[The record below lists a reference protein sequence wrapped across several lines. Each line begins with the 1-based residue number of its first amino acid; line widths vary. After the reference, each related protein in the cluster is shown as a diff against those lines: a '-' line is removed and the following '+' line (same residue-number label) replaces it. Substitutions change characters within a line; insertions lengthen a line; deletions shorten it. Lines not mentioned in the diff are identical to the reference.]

1 MRQEVLVQS
10 SMLQTG
16 PRTERNGQ
24 NLLQQRP
31 EPRCSG
37 ARHSSVLRKLHAT
50 FTASPSSSMNHRRLH
65 HPQHQHHRVSH
76 HLILVAAVSLITQYR
91 RQSVSVIIART
102 TSIPLRTIVV
112 AVALVSRF
120 LHSNGDH
127 GFCWPYRFLPAGFLV
142 LHIFRD
148 VGDDVVAGYA
158 GEAND
163 ADETACCCRMI
174 SKTMKTVT
182 VVMASSDDKY
192 ANGPVR

>member
-1 MRQEVLVQS
+1 
-10 SMLQTG
+10 MLSTLKLGYPKAPSLLHQIKACAKKFWSKAQCSK
-16 PRTERNGQ
+16 TERNGQ

-76 HLILVAAVSLITQYR
+76 HLILVAAVGLITQYR

-102 TSIPLRTIVV
+102 TSIPVRTIGV

-120 LHSNGDH
+120 LH
-127 GFCWPYRFLPAGFLV
+127 FKR
-142 LHIFRD
+142 
-148 VGDDVVAGYA
+148 
-158 GEAND
+158 
-163 ADETACCCRMI
+163 
-174 SKTMKTVT
+174 
-182 VVMASSDDKY
+182 
-192 ANGPVR
+192 